1 MKPAWF
7 PDWSEKAVAIIA
19 SGPSAKKEDLEQLR
33 GRAAVLAIKQNVELV
48 PWSDVV
54 YGCDEAWWR
63 HKKGL
68 VDFKGIKVSWA
79 PRAIGRYPDLHKV
92 EIETSQDRIYP
103 VEKRSYRMVFD
114 KPGTL
119 GNGGNSGYQALNL
132 AVQFGAKKILLIGF
146 DMHDRSGVHWYGR
159 NHWERAGNPSRDCF
173 DRWLKALDVAARD
186 LEYIGVQV
194 INTSPISALTCFPRG
209 TVKCALAGWNV

>member
-1 MKPAWF
+1 VKPEWF
-7 PDWSEKAVAIIA
+7 PDWSDKAVAIVA
-19 SGPSAKKEDLEQLR
+19 SGPSAKKEDFEQLR
-33 GRAAVLAIKQNVELV
+33 GRAAVLAVKQNVELV
-48 PWSDVV
+48 PWADVV
-54 YGCDEAWWR
+54 YGCDSAWWR

-68 VDFKGIKVSWA
+68 VEFKGLKVSWA
-79 PRAIGRYPDLHKV
+79 PRAVEKYPDIRKV
-92 EIETSQDRIYP
+92 DIETSQDRIYP

-159 NHWERAGNPSRDCF
+159 NHWEKAGNPDKDCF
-173 DRWLKALDVAARD
+173 VRWLKAFEVAARD
-186 LEYIGVQV
+186 LEDLGVHV
-194 INTSPISALTCFPRG
+194 INTSPISTLTCFRRG
-209 TVKCALAGWNV
+209 TIKGALAGWGL